1 MRLWQVLPRKSSL
14 FNLIAD
20 IFFFLEIIKL
30 CVGRETEKLTTMVH
44 DNFIPCGFLLLLG
57 IYVFVSKTDLYI
69 AVGVT

>member
-57 IYVFVSKTDLYI
+57 ISMYLLARLSYI
-69 AVGVT
+69 LLLV